1 MITAFSTL
9 STFISQNKELIIL
22 VTGALTLY
30 VAALEVSLGIQAVVN
45 GYKKI
50 ELAYTT
56 AQAIANGDLTF
67 SQWALNAAFAANP
80 IGMVVIA
87 LTAIVGALVLA
98 YKHSETF
105 RNIIQGLWEKF
116 KQLGA
121 FIVSIPS
128 MVVGIWDGL
137 ILKTK
142 EIWNSINSNPF
153 GKLALDILSL
163 MNPITAIIRHFDKLK
178 EGWNWIKDKVG
189 LGEDSKTTTT
199 TKPLGS
205 HRTGESFVK
214 NDGMY
219 KLHYGERVLTKAENQ
234 QYSQGG
240 VSSSP
245 SINISINAAQE
256 LGNEI
261 KRAIQPIVE
270 TTIKNYQ
277 TKQLM
282 KMGIAG
288 GQQ

>member
-1 MITAFSTL
+1 MS
-9 STFISQNKELIIL
+9 
-22 VTGALTLY
+22 
-30 VAALEVSLGIQAVVN
+30 
-45 GYKKI
+45 
-50 ELAYTT
+50 
-56 AQAIANGDLTF
+56 
-67 SQWALNAAFAANP
+67 ANP
-80 IGMVVIA
+80 IGMVVLG
-87 LTAIVGALVLA
+87 LTAVVGALVLA
-98 YKHSETF
+98 YKNSETF

-178 EGWNWIKDKVG
+178 EGWNWIKGKVG

-234 QYSQGG
+234 QYSQG
-240 VSSSP
+240 
-245 SINISINAAQE
+245 IE
-256 LGNEI
+256 
-261 KRAIQPIVE
+261 
-270 TTIKNYQ
+270 TIKAPSCLNFSQSPFIVAIFSISPPRHLRGHVRMTLVRHQHYILHIFSYIHIF
-277 TKQLM
+277 TCIYR
-282 KMGIAG
+282 GIG
-288 GQQ
+288 